1 MVIRAA
7 RYGQYSWCTIPLNSS
22 IGSGEEESKSTENAE
37 ANFDNDPVIALLH
50 QYPEIAVEDP
60 SAPLTA
66 NELLTIGIQA
76 AQLLFDAGNQEV
88 LPTLKKLAQDF
99 PKYALD
105 LARRVTINEG
115 LDAELLSNQVKAQG
129 GVSMAWLN
137 GVIIQE
143 GDWNPF
149 S

>member
-1 MVIRAA
+1 M
-7 RYGQYSWCTIPLNSS
+7 
-22 IGSGEEESKSTENAE
+22 
-37 ANFDNDPVIALLH
+37 
-50 QYPEIAVEDP
+50 EDP

-66 NELLTIGIQA
+66 EELLTIGIQA

-88 LPTLKKLAQDF
+88 LPTLKRLAQDF